1 MINCVYYYELIAA
14 FEGLNKK
21 NTRFSPLSFLLFLK
35 LKTWLSGKRWKNGC
49 GVNGYFERVKFYI
62 AENSILA
69 KREIKIFFLNFLCFL
84 LLGQIKRLFIFFS
97 CFSVERLYFQLLSFG
112 HPTLDPIVVKSD
124 GAITLKKE
132 KHAYNILANIFHDHA

>member
-69 KREIKIFFLNFLCFL
+69 KREIKIFFPKFFMFSF
-84 LLGQIKRLFIFFS
+84 IRSDKKIIHIFFL
-97 CFSVERLYFQLLSFG
+97 F
-112 HPTLDPIVVKSD
+112 
-124 GAITLKKE
+124 
-132 KHAYNILANIFHDHA
+132 